1 MSPLHDADARP
12 GAGPVLAVRGV
23 CKAFAGV
30 QALRDVSLDVRRNE
44 VHGLLGQNG
53 SGKSTLIKILAGAYA
68 PDSGRLSVNG
78 EEVSLPLAPGQ
89 FRELGMSFVH
99 QDLGLIGD
107 LTVTENVLATELASG
122 SAWRAVSW
130 PSMRRRTAEVLER
143 FGVDVDVDARV
154 GDVSPMDRARL
165 AIVRAV
171 QEIRRAAADDDAY
184 GLLILD
190 EPTVFLS
197 QSSVEELF
205 ALIRQVVESAASV
218 LFVSHDLDEVMAIT
232 DRATVL
238 KDGVVSGTVT
248 TAEVT
253 SDDFVRLI
261 VGRALAAGPSS
272 APAPPPDDGAQSR
285 FAVRDLRTKFLD
297 GVAFD
302 VGPGEVLGVTGLAGS
317 GFEDVPYA
325 LFGALP
331 NAEGTMRHR
340 GEVHE
345 LNRLTP
351 ERAVA
356 SGLGLVPADRPRQGG
371 VGSLTVGENMLLPV
385 LERYQLRLGALARR
399 RLQARS
405 SELIGD
411 FGIRAEGPDQPFDGL
426 SGGNQQK
433 VVLAKWFE
441 TEPELLLLHEPT
453 QGVDI
458 GARQEIEALLKDT
471 ASRGLPIVCASADFE
486 ELTRLC
492 QRVLVFDE
500 GRIVSELRGTE
511 LTKDELSLRV
521 YGQAA
526 GVA

>member
-1 MSPLHDADARP
+1 MPPPHDADARP
-12 GAGPVLAVRGV
+12 GASPVLAVRDV
-23 CKAFAGV
+23 SKAFAGV
-30 QALRDVSLDVRRNE
+30 QALRDASLEVRRNE

-53 SGKSTLIKILAGAYA
+53 SGKSTLIKILAGAYT
-68 PDSGRLSVNG
+68 PDAGQLFVNG
-78 EEVSLPLAPGQ
+78 EEVALPLAPGQ
-89 FRELGMSFVH
+89 FRHLGMAFVH

-107 LTVTENVLATELASG
+107 LTVTENLLATELAG
-122 SAWRAVSW
+122 GPAWKRVSW
-130 PSMRRRTAEVLER
+130 PRQRRRTAELLER
-143 FGVDVDVDARV
+143 FEIDVDVEARV
-154 GDVSPMDRARL
+154 GDVSPTDRARI

-171 QEIRRAAADDDAY
+171 QEIRRGAADEDAY

-205 ALIRQVVESAASV
+205 GLIRQVAASAASV
-218 LFVSHDLDEVMAIT
+218 LFVSHDLDEVKEIT

-248 TAEVT
+248 TADVT
-253 SDDFVRLI
+253 TDDFVRLI
-261 VGRALAAGPSS
+261 VGRALSANGHAS
-272 APAPPPDDGAQSR
+272 APLAPAEQSGS
-285 FAVRDLRTKFLD
+285 ALTVRELRTKFLD
-297 GVAFD
+297 GVSFD
-302 VGPGEVLGVTGLAGS
+302 VARGEILGLAGLAGS

-331 NAEGTMRHR
+331 NVEGSMRHR
-340 GEVHE
+340 GETHD
-345 LNRLTP
+345 LRRQTP
-351 ERAVA
+351 ERAVE

-371 VGSLTVGENMLLPV
+371 VGSLTVAENMLLPV
-385 LERYQLRLGALARR
+385 LEHYKLRLGALARR

-405 SELIGD
+405 GELIKD
-411 FGIRAEGPDQPFDGL
+411 FGIRAEGPDQPFGGL

-441 TEPELLLLHEPT
+441 TEPDLLLLHEPT

-458 GARQEIEALLKDT
+458 GARQEIEGLLKKT
-471 ASRGLPIVCASADFE
+471 AARGMPIVCASGDFE

-492 QRVLVFDE
+492 QRILVFDE
-500 GRIVSELRGTE
+500 GRIVSELSGAE

-521 YGQAA
+521 YGAVAGAA
-526 GVA
+526 